1 MNRIWGTLL
10 CLMSLPAV
18 VTAQDRTSPAANHP
32 GNAPRAISSP
42 QKSPAD
48 YSKEPF
54 VIERYATTARF
65 ENDGTGEQ
73 VLTVRLRVQSEAG
86 AQQLHQLVFKYD
98 STNEQMEVR
107 YVRAHK
113 PDGTI
118 VNAAADAAK
127 DVTAPIAVEAPAY
140 AAVKEKH
147 IALPDLGT
155 GDTLEYEIATR
166 LVTPF
171 APGEFWFTHNFL
183 GSAIVLDEPFEISVP
198 DARKI
203 TLKSVAS
210 APYETVHANGRTI
223 YRWKHATLKLPSDDS
238 PKNELELAKT
248 KQTDVQLTTFASWDA
263 VAHWYAKLAQDRS
276 EPTPEISAKTEEL
289 TRGQSQPLAK
299 AQALYDYVSTNV
311 RYVDVP
317 LGQSGWVPHSAAE
330 VFSNKYGDSADKQ
343 VLLVAML
350 KAAGIPADAALI
362 PYTRKL
368 DASVPSPGQLDH
380 VITAVPLGTGLIWMD
395 STTEVAPFQLLAS
408 PLRDKSALLVPADGA
423 GKIVETPTDPPFAST
438 QSVDIDGRV
447 SDLGKLTAKAHYAL
461 RGDTELVLRLAFHK
475 TPQAQWN
482 QLGQTILS
490 LDGIRGEVTA
500 VNPSDPMATH
510 DPFKLD
516 ISFSQSYFLDWSS
529 KRATTPLPLLAI
541 GLPDAPK
548 DAAKPIELG
557 SPLSVD
563 VKLKLSLPP
572 AYAAQPPVAASIA
585 RDYAEFKSSY
595 GFADHTVSAER
606 SLNFK
611 MRKLPASRADDYRD
625 FATAVAADQNR
636 ALVVINSSA
645 GEPAVSASATSGD
658 LIEAGLAAFNAG
670 NASAAIP
677 LFERAVQLDPLHK
690 TAWSDLGLADLRT
703 GKLDDAVAAF
713 RKQLE
718 INPGD
723 EHANSY
729 LGLALERQQK
739 DTEAADA
746 FRKQVE
752 INPLD
757 AAAHAALGEILLAQ
771 REYSTAA
778 SELDKA
784 TILSPENAK
793 LRVSLGS
800 AYLNTGEEPKAL
812 AAFDKAAELSPTP
825 LVWNDIA
832 FNLADNKV
840 ELDKAQKF
848 AESAVKAIAAVLQK
862 IDLQHVAMG
871 QVREVT
877 SIAGCWDTLG
887 WVHFQKGELEIAE
900 RFIRA
905 AWLVDQNGE
914 VADHL
919 AQIYEKRGAKDK
931 AIETYALAL
940 AAPHSIPDTRARLT
954 LLLGGN
960 SQIDDLVNNAK
971 PKLTAQRT
979 IPAGKLLAENAQ
991 ADFLI
996 VLSPGEK
1003 SARADSVRFVSG
1015 SETMR
1020 PLAERL
1026 HALDYGAM
1034 FPDASPVKLVRR
1046 GTLSCSAKDGE
1057 CVLILSRAEDV
1068 RAIN

>member
-1 MNRIWGTLL
+1 MIRIWATLL
-10 CLMSLPAV
+10 CLLSLPAAIG
-18 VTAQDRTSPAANHP
+18 AQDRTSPAAKPQGRSPH
-32 GNAPRAISSP
+32 AISTS
-42 QKSPAD
+42 QKALAD

-54 VIERYATTARF
+54 VIERYSTAARF
-65 ENDGTGEQ
+65 ENDGTGQ
-73 VLTVRLRVQSEAG
+73 QILTVRLRVQSEAG

-98 STNEQMEVR
+98 SANEQMEVR
-107 YVRAHK
+107 FVHAHK

-118 VNAAADAAK
+118 VNAAADSAK
-127 DVTAPIAVEAPAY
+127 DVTAPIAIDAPAY
-140 AAVKEKH
+140 AEVKEKH
-147 IALPDLGT
+147 ITLPDLGA
-155 GDTLEYEIATR
+155 GDTLEYEIGTR

-183 GSAIVLDEPFEISVP
+183 GSAIVLDERLEISIP
-198 DARKI
+198 GARKVI
-203 TLKSVAS
+203 LKSVAS

-238 PKNELELAKT
+238 SKNEVEQAKT
-248 KQTDVQLTTFASWDA
+248 KQADVQLTTFASWDA
-263 VAHWYAKLAQDRS
+263 VTRWYAKLAQGPS

-289 TRGQSQPLAK
+289 TRGQSQILAK

-317 LGQSGWVPHSAAE
+317 LGQGSWVPHSAAE

-343 VLLVAML
+343 VLLAAML

-408 PLRDKSALLVPADGA
+408 PLRDKFALLVPADGA

-438 QSVDIDGRV
+438 QSVDIDGHV

-516 ISFSQSYFLDWSS
+516 INFTQSYFLDWSS
-529 KRATTPLPLLAI
+529 KRAATQLPLLAI
-541 GLPDAPK
+541 GLPDPPK
-548 DAAKPIELG
+548 DAAKLIELG

-563 VKLKLSLPP
+563 VKLNLSLPP
-572 AYAAQPPVAASIA
+572 AYTAQPPVAASIA

-606 SLNFK
+606 SLDFK
-611 MRKLPASRADDYRD
+611 MRTLPATRADDYRD

-645 GEPAVSASATSGD
+645 GDALVPASATSDD

-670 NASAAIP
+670 NAGAAIP
-677 LFERAVQLDPLHK
+677 LFERAVQLDPMHK
-690 TAWSDLGLADLRT
+690 TAWNDLGLADLRT
-703 GKLDDAVAAF
+703 GRLDDAVAAF

-718 INPGD
+718 INPAD

-771 REYSTAA
+771 REFPQAA

-784 TILSPENAK
+784 TILSPENAE
-793 LRVSLGS
+793 LRVSLGR

-812 AAFDKAAELSPTP
+812 VAFDKAAELSPTP

-832 FNLADNKV
+832 FNLADSKV
-840 ELDKAQKF
+840 ELDKAQKY
-848 AESAVKAIAAVLQK
+848 AESAIGAIDAVLQK

-900 RFIRA
+900 RYVRA

-914 VADHL
+914 VGDHL
-919 AQIYEKRGAKDK
+919 AQIYEKRGEKSN

-940 AAPHSIPDTRARLT
+940 AAPHSIPETRARLT

-960 SQIDDLVNNAK
+960 SRIDGLVNSAK
-971 PKLTAQRT
+971 PKLATLRT

-996 VLSPGEK
+996 VLS
-1003 SARADSVRFVSG
+1003 ADGKAAHADAVRFVSG
-1015 SETMR
+1015 SEAMR
-1020 PLAERL
+1020 PLAQRL
-1026 HALDYGAM
+1026 RALDYGAI
-1034 FPDASPVKLVRR
+1034 FPDASPVKLIRR
-1046 GTLSCSAKDGE
+1046 GTLSCAAKDGN
-1057 CVLILSRAEDV
+1057 CVLMLSRAEDV